1 MKYIV
6 DNFVNIYRQYN
17 GKYCANEYVS
27 IVEYLKEKNILPEDY
42 VVEPYNRYQI
52 ELNLGLFE
60 YYSKYDLL

>member
-1 MKYIV
+1 MKNIV

-42 VVEPYNRYQI
+42 VLEPYNRYQI

>member
-1 MKYIV
+1 MKNIV